1 MTDKERYYWDL
12 NGHLIVRNVLTPKE
26 LKAAN
31 DAIDYLAD
39 RCANG
44 TDEESDFLRDAAQP
58 RWMGETLTRT
68 RNNIPFLLQLKAPHC
83 DPYRKMIAHP
93 QVISRLRVMCGEGF
107 RFDHGPHYIGGLPG
121 IANHDLHGSG
131 EPHKPYVAYSHQN
144 GVPYVGGVTVT
155 YALGDSGPE
164 DGGFACVRGSHK
176 SKYPMPA
183 GVRTFEDNLGV
194 VDKPNVKAGDVIFF
208 MDGAQTHGAF
218 AWQAQHQRRAILLK
232 FASRTS
238 TRQGASISFVDP
250 DTYWDPHIV
259 DGMTPEQRAVM
270 FGPASAP
277 RTNACELEVDAA
289 GSVSVASPREG
300 RRGRSRAFR
309 GTTHR
314 GSSVRSS

>member
-107 RFDHGPHYIGGLPG
+107 RFDHGPIT
-121 IANHDLHGSG
+121 S
-131 EPHKPYVAYSHQN
+131 
-144 GVPYVGGVTVT
+144 
-155 YALGDSGPE
+155 
-164 DGGFACVRGSHK
+164 
-176 SKYPMPA
+176 
-183 GVRTFEDNLGV
+183 
-194 VDKPNVKAGDVIFF
+194 VDFP
-208 MDGAQTHGAF
+208 
-218 AWQAQHQRRAILLK
+218 
-232 FASRTS
+232 ASRTTIFTDPANPTS
-238 TRQGASISFVDP
+238 LTWPTR
-250 DTYWDPHIV
+250 T
-259 DGMTPEQRAVM
+259 
-270 FGPASAP
+270 
-277 RTNACELEVDAA
+277 RTEYPM
-289 GSVSVASPREG
+289 SVA
-300 RRGRSRAFR
+300 
-309 GTTHR
+309 
-314 GSSVRSS
+314 